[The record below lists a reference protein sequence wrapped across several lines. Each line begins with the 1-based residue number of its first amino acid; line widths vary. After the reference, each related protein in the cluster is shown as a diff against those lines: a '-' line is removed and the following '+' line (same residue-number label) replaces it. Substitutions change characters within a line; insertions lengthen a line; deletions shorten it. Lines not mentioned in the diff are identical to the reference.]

1 MTDWITTTEAAEL
14 SGYHPVYLRELIR
27 KGEIAALKKGNA
39 WWVDHKALLLYL
51 KAATKSEDRRKGPKG
66 VDKT

>member
-1 MTDWITTTEAAEL
+1 MTDWITTTEAAEM

-39 WWVDHKALLLYL
+39 WWVDRKALLFYL
-51 KAATKSEDRRKGPKG
+51 KAAAKSEDRRKGPKG
-66 VDKT
+66 